1 MLKLKLLLILVALIS
16 LTSSDSTVGL
26 QTGYESAIAA
36 FIEDNLKIDL
46 SSVDKFTI
54 KPSSTNEKFNV

>member
-26 QTGYESAIAA
+26 QTGYESTIAA
-36 FIEDNLKIDL
+36 FIEDNIKIDL

-54 KPSSTNEKFNV
+54 KPSSANEKFNV